1 MSLSD
6 LLRKPVNKKDGKV
19 NEEITKERI
28 LENLDK
34 YRELIA
40 YWRFYPDRFVDYL
53 CSLNPDNTFQLY
65 FYQRLFLRAIFR
77 HRYIYATFVRA
88 WSKSFMSVL
97 ANCLQCVLYP
107 GAKIFTVAGG
117 KEQSAGIVS
126 SKVDEICR
134 LIPALEKEII
144 WDTRGTRA
152 KTSQTKD
159 TVVYTFKNGSTLQNV
174 AASEKTRGARFHC
187 GLMEECVGIDQDILK
202 NVLVPTMNVNRLVP
216 GHGADKKEKLN
227 KKQIFITTAGYKNT
241 FGYEQLI
248 QILCQSVARPDDA
261 IVLGG
266 SWRVPVVEGLLDKD
280 FVTELK
286 LDGTFNEASFERE
299 YKNLY
304 SLNIKNC
311 EKILR
316 AA

>member
-1 MSLSD
+1 M
-6 LLRKPVNKKDGKV
+6 
-19 NEEITKERI
+19 
-28 LENLDK
+28 
-34 YRELIA
+34 
-40 YWRFYPDRFVDYL
+40 
-53 CSLNPDNTFQLY
+53 
-65 FYQRLFLRAIFR
+65 
-77 HRYIYATFVRA
+77 
-88 WSKSFMSVL
+88 
-97 ANCLQCVLYP
+97 
-107 GAKIFTVAGG
+107 
-117 KEQSAGIVS
+117 KEQSAGILS
-126 SKVDEICR
+126 SKVDELCN
-134 LIPALEKEII
+134 LMPALEKEII

-159 TVVYTFKNGSTLQNV
+159 TVVYNFKNGSILQNV

-187 GLMEECVGIDQDILK
+187 GLMEECVGIDQNILK
-202 NVLVPTMNVNRLVP
+202 NVLVPTMNVNRIVP
-216 GHGADKKEKLN
+216 GHGADKNEKLN

-266 SWRVPVVEGLLDKD
+266 SWRVPVIEGLLDKD

-299 YKNLY
+299 YKVLY
-304 SLNIKNC
+304 SVNIKNC
-311 EKILR
+311 EKVLR